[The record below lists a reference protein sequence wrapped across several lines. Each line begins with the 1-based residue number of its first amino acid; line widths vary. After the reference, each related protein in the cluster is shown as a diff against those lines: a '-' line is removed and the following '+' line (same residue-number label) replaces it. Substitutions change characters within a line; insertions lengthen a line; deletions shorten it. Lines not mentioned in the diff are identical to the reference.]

1 MADDNRY
8 PPGREADL
16 ITAAQTFHDVA
27 TVAPATYS
35 LTALQLTTLGTK
47 LSDFQTKWDVCQVPG
62 TKTRVAVELKNVSKA
77 DLVAYLR
84 SLCRIVQ
91 AAPTT
96 TNAIRTELG
105 IPLRDAIASPIGVP
119 ASAPI
124 LTVRKVW
131 GRQITIRL
139 ESADIEGR
147 GLAPG
152 ILGAQV
158 YTFVGDEPASDTQVW
173 VNQGLCTRTNVV
185 IQLADETPA
194 GAKVWITAAWVNPRG
209 MAGVACTP
217 VMTGVGYEGAE
228 PIAA

>member
-1 MADDNRY
+1 
-8 PPGREADL
+8 
-16 ITAAQTFHDVA
+16 
-27 TVAPATYS
+27 
-35 LTALQLTTLGTK
+35 
-47 LSDFQTKWDVCQVPG
+47 
-62 TKTRVAVELKNVSKA
+62 
-77 DLVAYLR
+77 LVTYLR
-84 SLCRIVQ
+84 SLVRVTQ
-91 AAPTT
+91 NAPTT
-96 TNAIRTELG
+96 TNAMRAELA
-105 IPLRDAIASPIGVP
+105 IPLRDTIPSSIGVP

-131 GRQITIRL
+131 GRQITCRL

-158 YTFVGDEPASDTQVW
+158 YTFVGEEPASDTQAW
-173 VNQGLCTRTNVV
+173 VNQGLCTRTNIV

-209 MAGVACTP
+209 QAGVACTP

-228 PIAA
+228 PMAA

>member
-35 LTALQLTTLGTK
+35 LTAAQLTTLGTK

-62 TKTRVAVELKNVSKA
+62 TKTRVAVELKNASKD
-77 DLVAYLR
+77 DLVSYLR
-84 SLCRIVQ
+84 SLVRVVQ
-91 AAPTT
+91 NAITT
-96 TNAIRTELG
+96 TNAMRAELG
-105 IPLRDAIASPIGVP
+105 IPLRDYLPSPIGVP
-119 ASAPI
+119 GSAPI

-131 GRQITIRL
+131 GHQFTCRL
-139 ESADIEGR
+139 ESADVEGR
-147 GLAPG
+147 GLPPG
-152 ILGAQV
+152 VLGAQV

-173 VNQGLCTRTNVV
+173 VNQGLVTRTNFV

-209 MAGVACTP
+209 QAGVACTP
-217 VMTGVGYEGAE
+217 VMSGVGYEGAE